1 MNILV
6 TGGTGFIA
14 AQIVTDL
21 LKAGHTVTLAVRNS
35 AIAKNQFPDAKIIIC
50 DFINDVTPDVWLPR
64 LQNIDAVINCVGIL
78 HHPNEKVIW
87 AVHYDAPRALFDACV
102 QAQIKKI
109 IQISALGIDHVDVPY
124 AKSKKA
130 AEEYLLTLPIKS
142 IILRPSL
149 VYGRGSYGGTSLFR
163 GLAGLPWVIPVPG
176 KGEQQFQPVH
186 LNDLAKAIVILLEKP
201 QSKNLRLSAVSAKR
215 INLRT
220 ILTKLRAWLNF
231 KKAVVI
237 SAPLFFIKLGSLIGN
252 LLPNSSLNR
261 NSYSLLMQNNI
272 ASDADAETFKN
283 EIGFTPRNF
292 TEGLYSQPSTV
303 QDHWHAKLY
312 FLKPVLQISIA
323 FIWIFSGVYSAFFLS
338 YESIHSLLS
347 PINIPLNFQPIVV
360 YGASTIDIL
369 LGLCTLFGFQIK
381 KVGILQ
387 CIFIMIYT
395 LIITIKS
402 PHLWLEPFLGVAKNI
417 PLIVATLIM
426 IVLESDR

>member
-14 AQIVTDL
+14 AQIVTNL
-21 LKAGHTVTLAVRNS
+21 LKAGHTVTLAVRNPT
-35 AIAKNQFPDAKIIIC
+35 AAKNQFPEAKFIIC
-50 DFINDVTPDVWLPR
+50 DFSKDVTSDVWLPR

-87 AVHYDAPRALFDACV
+87 AIHYDTPRALFDACV
-102 QAQIKKI
+102 KKNIKKI
-109 IQISALGIDHVDVPY
+109 IQISALGIDQVDVPY

-163 GLAGLPWVIPVPG
+163 GLSGLPFIIPVPG

-186 LNDLAKAIVILLEKP
+186 LNDLAKAIVILLEKS
-201 QSKNLRLSAVSAKR
+201 QTKNLRLSAVSATKV
-215 INLRT
+215 NLRT
-220 ILTKLRAWLNF
+220 ILTKMRAWLNF
-231 KKAVVI
+231 KKAMVL
-237 SAPLFFIKLGSLIGN
+237 SAPLIFIKLGSLIGN

-292 TEGLYSQPSTV
+292 EEGLYSQPSTV

-312 FLKPVLQISIA
+312 FLKPLLQISIA
-323 FIWIFSGVYSAFFLS
+323 FIWIISGVYSAFFLS
-338 YESIHSLLS
+338 QQ
-347 PINIPLNFQPIVV
+347 NIPLNVQPWLV
-360 YGASTIDIL
+360 YSASALDIT
-369 LGLCTLFGFQIK
+369 LGLFTLFGFQIK

-387 CIFIMIYT
+387 CILIIFYT
-395 LIITIKS
+395 LFITVKS
-402 PHLWLEPFLGVAKNI
+402 PGLWLEPFMGVAKNI

-426 IVLESDR
+426 IALESDR